1 MENRLKKILA
11 SLLDLKD
18 EIIDE
23 KISAETIDGWDS
35 LKQMNIIVAI
45 EEEFD
50 ILFDEEESILANSY
64 VALLEQIRLKT
75 SDAANS

>member
-11 SLLDLKD
+11 SFLDLKD

>member
-11 SLLDLKD
+11 SFLDLQNEMVD
-18 EIIDE
+18 ET
-23 KISAETIDGWDS
+23 ISAETIEGWDS

-50 ILFDEEESILANSY
+50 VQFDEEESILANNY
-64 VALLEQIRLKT
+64 VSLLKLIKDKDRRFNQ
-75 SDAANS
+75 

>member
-11 SLLDLKD
+11 SFLDLQN
-18 EIIDE
+18 EMVDE
-23 KISAETIDGWDS
+23 KISAETIEGWDS

-50 ILFDEEESILANSY
+50 VQFDEEESILANSY
-64 VALLEQIRLKT
+64 VSLLKLIKDKDRRFNQ
-75 SDAANS
+75 

>member
-11 SLLDLKD
+11 SFLDLQNEMID
-18 EIIDE
+18 EI
-23 KISAETIDGWDS
+23 ISAETIEGWDS

-50 ILFDEEESILANSY
+50 IQFDEEESILANSY
-64 VALLEQIRLKT
+64 VSLLKLIKDKDRRFNQ
-75 SDAANS
+75 